1 MANRSGVL
9 FGGACVTSLLG
20 VLLAGPAQ
28 ATNGYF
34 SHGYSVAQRALG
46 GAGTAYA
53 VDALAPAINP
63 ANVVFTGQR
72 FDLSVGLF
80 SPRRWYTASERGPGA
95 GPGIFSIAPGEV
107 RSERELFGIPAMA
120 YAQPLD
126 ENSAWGLALYGNGGM
141 NTDYRGHSARFAQ
154 GLPSA
159 ETRCHGSFGG
169 GAPVAGASD
178 NLGFCGNGNR
188 TASVDLIQLFVVPSY
203 GRRVFTTSSVGI
215 APVLAA
221 QRFTASG
228 LQAFARFSN
237 APDRVSENG
246 YSYSY
251 GAGARLGVTVSE
263 IPYLTLGASWQS
275 RIHMSEFDEYAGLF
289 ADEGAFDIPST
300 WNVGATVGIGSIH
313 RLLLDYQRVKFSEVA
328 AVGNPLDPNRFVND
342 CALPRLRGETGPR
355 AACLGS
361 ASGPGFGWR
370 DVGTVKLGYEAT
382 LGRLRLRTGYSRN
395 HQPIPGSEV
404 LFNVLAPAVPEEH
417 FTAGFA
423 WPLGRAWGVEMSAT
437 YARNHPVTGK
447 NPLSNSTASEAELA
461 AELVAPSGN
470 TGDAFGPDPDD
481 QDIRLEM
488 EQFEVTFGL
497 SYAFAGAP

>member
-1 MANRSGVL
+1 MAVRVCHL
-9 FGGACVTSLLG
+9 LGGACASVILGLLG
-20 VLLAGPAQ
+20 AGPAQ

-34 SHGYSVAQRALG
+34 AHGYSVAQRALG

-63 ANVVFTGQR
+63 ANVAFTGHR
-72 FDLSVGLF
+72 LDLNVGLF
-80 SPRRWYTASERGPGA
+80 SPRRWYTAGDRGPGA
-95 GPGIFSIAPGEV
+95 GAGIFAIAPGEA
-107 RSERELFGIPAMA
+107 RSERELFGIPAIA
-120 YAQPLD
+120 YTQPLD
-126 ENSAWGLALYGNGGM
+126 DGSAWGIALYGNGGM
-141 NTDYRGHSARFAQ
+141 NTDYRGRSARFAQ

-159 ETRCHGSFGG
+159 ETQCAGSFGG
-169 GAPVAGASD
+169 GAPLAGASD
-178 NLGFCGNGNR
+178 NLGLCGNGSR

-203 GRRVFTTSSVGI
+203 ARRIFTTSAVGI

-251 GAGARLGVTVSE
+251 GGGARLGVTVSE

-275 RIHMSEFDEYAGLF
+275 RIHMSAFDEYAGLF
-289 ADEGAFDIPST
+289 ADEGDFDIPST

-313 RLLLDYQRVKFSEVA
+313 RVLLDYQRANFSEVA
-328 AVGNPLDPNRFVND
+328 AVGNPLGPNRFVND
-342 CALPRLRGETGPR
+342 CALPRLRGEAGPR
-355 AACLGS
+355 PACLGS

-370 DVGTVKLGYEAT
+370 DVGTVKLGYGAT
-382 LGRLRLRTGYSRN
+382 RGGLRLRTGYSRN
-395 HQPIPGSEV
+395 DQPIPGNEV
-404 LFNVLAPAVPEEH
+404 LFNVLAPGVPEEH

-423 WPLGRAWGVEMSAT
+423 WPLTNAWGLELSAM
-437 YARNHPVTGK
+437 YARNHPVSGK
-447 NPLSNSTASEAELA
+447 NPLSNSTASAAELA

-470 TGDAFGPDPDD
+470 TAEAFGVDPDD

-497 SYAFAGAP
+497 SYAFAGGS